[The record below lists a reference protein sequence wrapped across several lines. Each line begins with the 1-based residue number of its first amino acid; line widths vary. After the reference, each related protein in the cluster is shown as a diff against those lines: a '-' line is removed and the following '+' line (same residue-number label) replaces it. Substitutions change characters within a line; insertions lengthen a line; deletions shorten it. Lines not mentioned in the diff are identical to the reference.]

1 MSPTG
6 SVRLLVVVPEAA
18 PVRETVAAG
27 FREARNA
34 ADAVSGEVVLDFV
47 TAPDVAGDV
56 RDAIDELSSPSG
68 AGDRLT
74 IRVTATGAGPHP
86 SADVIF
92 DALPDQPADHDDV
105 RMLVAPGSEEH
116 LDRLR
121 TEAGG
126 RPWSVERLPAQRDRR
141 PLVRGADP
149 GRTLVTGL
157 LAFGF
162 YLVLGDLSV
171 FDGITGAISAG
182 VVAFVLS
189 AVVFVDGFG
198 LRRTGGRLGRSLLY
212 LPYLLWEIGRA
223 NVHVAAVILDPR
235 LPIEPSFER
244 IDARERTDLERAV
257 LANSITLTPGT
268 LAVAVR
274 GEELHV
280 HALTDASRAGLRRG
294 TLERAVEFVFH
305 GRTVRGGGTAPARD
319 DGNGEERDGENGV
332 NGGQEGPN

>member
-1 MSPTG
+1 MSSTG

-18 PVRETVAAG
+18 PVRETVAAA
-27 FREARNA
+27 FREAG
-34 ADAVSGEVVLDFV
+34 DATGAGGGDVVVDFL
-47 TAPDVAGDV
+47 TAPDVEGDV
-56 RDAIDELSSPSG
+56 RDATHALSTPSSG
-68 AGDRLT
+68 GDRLT
-74 IRVTATGAGPHP
+74 VRVTVTAAGRQP
-86 SADVIF
+86 SVDVIF
-92 DALPDQPADHDDV
+92 DALPDQPADRDEV
-105 RMLVAPGSEEH
+105 RILVAPGSDDV

-121 TEAGG
+121 TEAGD
-126 RPWSVERLPAQRDRR
+126 RPWSIGRIPAPRDRR
-141 PLVRGADP
+141 PLVHGDGL
-149 GRTLVTGL
+149 GRTLVTGI

-171 FDGITGAISAG
+171 FDVITGAVSAG
-182 VVAFVLS
+182 VIALVLS
-189 AVVFVDGFG
+189 SVVFVDGIH

-235 LPIEPSFER
+235 LPIDPSFER

-268 LAVAVR
+268 LAVADR

-294 TLERAVEFVFH
+294 TLERAVGFVFH
-305 GRTVRGGGTAPARD
+305 GRTGRGGGTDPAGEA
-319 DGNGEERDGENGV
+319 GNGENRGGENGV
-332 NGGQEGPN
+332 NGGEGGPN